1 MMRKTYRFKWQRGD
15 DVMADIGQKPSKN
28 ARGKAKNSYDWDSL
42 RAEYIRGEY
51 KNLLAFAKAK
61 RIPQRTLY
69 RNSKGWDEAR
79 QKLAE
84 KQLDTLA
91 RNVADEIKS
100 DAHKYKLMLEGVIA
114 KAVKRIKEDDIGF
127 RSLGEAIKALDVGL
141 SRLLQLSDILESEQR
156 TDNLKIQIEVIGK
169 DYEGGEDDDAGIS
182 DDVESG
188 GDIQSDPRLN

>member
-1 MMRKTYRFKWQRGD
+1 
-15 DVMADIGQKPSKN
+15 
-28 ARGKAKNSYDWDSL
+28 
-42 RAEYIRGEY
+42 
-51 KNLLAFAKAK
+51 
-61 RIPQRTLY
+61 
-69 RNSKGWDEAR
+69 
-79 QKLAE
+79 
-84 KQLDTLA
+84 
-91 RNVADEIKS
+91 
-100 DAHKYKLMLEGVIA
+100 
-114 KAVKRIKEDDIGF
+114 VKRIKEDDIGF